1 MDVFTDIIGGASVGF
16 IIGYVVEFYANY
28 FYEKSLEKRAIENNK
43 INHIMERLDCYMKY
57 GNKDETCWG
66 IYGEDKC
73 IGCPHNIYTGK
84 KDMNE

>member
-1 MDVFTDIIGGASVGF
+1 MDTISDIIGGLFVGF
-16 IIGYVVEFYANY
+16 IIGYVVGFYANY
-28 FYEKSLEKRAIENNK
+28 FYEMRLEKKAIENNK
-43 INHIMERLDCYMKY
+43 IRRIKERFDCYMKY

-84 KDMNE
+84 KDIKW